1 MGEGKIKSS
10 AIQSVTYDARATAR
24 VETRNTMYVVG
35 PTGWT
40 ERPADHP
47 FNNPYSKGMQ
57 IKVEWNEGW
66 WDAIIRDISG
76 ESYLIHYIG
85 FDSSWDEWVGTSR
98 MKVVE

>member
-1 MGEGKIKSS
+1 
-10 AIQSVTYDARATAR
+10 
-24 VETRNTMYVVG
+24 MYVVG

-40 ERPADHP
+40 ERPGDHP

-76 ESYLIHYIG
+76 DSYLIHYIG